1 MGLYFRKSVS
11 FGPFRVNLSKH
22 GIGTSVGVRGFRM
35 GRSATGR
42 RYTSASLPG
51 TGIRYVNYEKSR
63 HTAYATQQPAQ
74 ADRGCAGSGCLG
86 CLLILCFTLLALFL
100 LGLVSQLGK

>member
-1 MGLYFRKSVS
+1 MGLYFRKSVN

-51 TGIRYVNYEKSR
+51 TGIRYVNYEKSH
-63 HTAYATQQPAQ
+63 HTAYATPQ
-74 ADRGCAGSGCLG
+74 ATRGGRGCVGSGCMG
-86 CLLILCFTLLALFL
+86 CLWLFLFALLILFLAGYF
-100 LGLVSQLGK
+100 SHPRT